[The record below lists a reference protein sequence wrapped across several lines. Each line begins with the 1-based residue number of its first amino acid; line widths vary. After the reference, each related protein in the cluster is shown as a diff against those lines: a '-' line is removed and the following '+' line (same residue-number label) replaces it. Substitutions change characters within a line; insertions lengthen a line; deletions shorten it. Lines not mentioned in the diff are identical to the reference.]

1 MLVGIVIHV
10 LQCGTTYAVMQ
21 VCSSQVVVGAEVVW
35 LYIPHVAH
43 GVNKAARRVHGDGH
57 GTPIVA
63 DKEAR
68 VLLGSPPALRALDTT
83 LRSTSM
89 SLMKSRIW
97 SGVNRDSCHIVLSN
111 GSTVFKWR
119 MICTCEEFQNSK
131 YGFSWIKYFQN
142 QQDFIHLHLIEAIS
156 TFKIN

>member
-1 MLVGIVIHV
+1 MLTKR
-10 LQCGTTYAVMQ
+10 Q
-21 VCSSQVVVGAEVVW
+21 
-35 LYIPHVAH
+35 
-43 GVNKAARRVHGDGH
+43 KARL
-57 GTPIVA
+57 
-63 DKEAR
+63 
-68 VLLGSPPALRALDTT
+68 LLGSPPALRASDTT

-142 QQDFIHLHLIEAIS
+142 QQDFIHLHLIEFQLSKLIEVEKYQHQETTLLQLRAHLWPCILQILVQLS
-156 TFKIN
+156 SSSIFLI